1 MSTPLPHIVI
11 LGAGPAGLGAAY
23 RLASEKRARVTV
35 LEQSD
40 SVGGNAGSFEL
51 DGLRLDY
58 GSHRLHPS
66 CEQRILDD
74 IKSLLGGDLLL
85 RPRHGRIR
93 LQERWIHFPLKPA
106 DLVLKM
112 KPAFSI
118 GVFGDMARKLA
129 RGNSKPAHVED
140 TFSTVLLG
148 QLGPTICEGF
158 YFPYS
163 RKIWGLD
170 PGMISGIQAK
180 RRISGNSVGKI
191 LRKVLST
198 LHKGKESNKNFF
210 YYPRSGFGQISE
222 ALYKAA
228 AEAGAE
234 VLFRSRVT
242 DIGLKDGHVDSVT
255 YERDSAPHRINAD
268 YVWSTIPIT
277 VLVRALRPCAP
288 EEALASASK
297 VRFRSMI
304 LVYLVLDQ
312 DRFTEYDAHYF
323 PEADIPITRLSE
335 PKNYTDTGSP
345 AGITALC
352 AELPCGPG
360 DDYWRM
366 SGDELGKVVLDSLKT
381 AGIPVTSK
389 VLSVEVR
396 RLASAYPIYDTGYE
410 KHFECMDNYIEEI
423 GNLLTFG
430 RQGLFAHDNTHHALY
445 MAYAAV
451 DCLDDKGSFD
461 LNKWLGYR
469 KIFESHVVED

>member
-1 MSTPLPHIVI
+1 MSIQLPHIVI

-23 RLASEKRARVTV
+23 RLASEKLARVTV
-35 LEQSD
+35 LEQSG
-40 SVGGNAGSFEL
+40 SVGGNAASFEL
-51 DGLRLDY
+51 DGLHLDY
-58 GSHRLHPS
+58 GSHRLHSS
-66 CEQRILDD
+66 CDQHILDD
-74 IKSLLGGDLLL
+74 IKSLLGDDLLI

-112 KPAFSI
+112 NPAFSM
-118 GVFGDMARKLA
+118 GVFGDLIRKMVN
-129 RGNSKPAHVED
+129 GNSNPAGDDER
-140 TFSTVLLG
+140 FSTVLLG

-170 PGMISGIQAK
+170 PDSISGIQAK
-180 RRISGNSVGKI
+180 RRVSGNSVGKI

-198 LHKGKESNKNFF
+198 LHKGKENNKNYF
-210 YYPRSGFGQISE
+210 YYPRYGFGQISGS
-222 ALYKAA
+222 LYDAA
-228 AEAGAE
+228 VGSGAE
-234 VLFRSRVT
+234 ILLRSKVT
-242 DIGLKDGHVDSVT
+242 DIHTKDGEVGSVT
-255 YERDSAPHRINAD
+255 YERDSAAHSINAD

-277 VLVRALRPCAP
+277 VLTRALRPGAP
-288 EEALASASK
+288 DEVLASASK
-297 VRFRSMI
+297 MRFRSMI
-304 LVYLVLDQ
+304 LVYLVLEQ
-312 DRFTEYDAHYF
+312 DMFTEYDAHYF

-335 PKNYTDTGSP
+335 PKNYSDTRSP
-345 AGITALC
+345 GGVTALC
-352 AELPCGPG
+352 AELPCSTA
-360 DDYWRM
+360 DDYWGM
-366 SGDELGKVVLDSLKT
+366 SGEELGEVVLDSLKT

-389 VLSVEVR
+389 VLNVEAR
-396 RLASAYPIYDTGYE
+396 RLASAYPIYDIGYE
-410 KHFECMDNYIEEI
+410 KHFESMDNYIEGI

-461 LNKWLGYR
+461 LSKWLGYR

>member
-1 MSTPLPHIVI
+1 MGAPLPHIVI

-23 RLASEKRARVTV
+23 RLAAEKLARVTV

-51 DGLRLDY
+51 NGLRLDY
-58 GSHRLHPS
+58 GSHRLHSS
-66 CEQRILDD
+66 CDQRILDD

-93 LQERWIHFPLKPA
+93 LQKRWIHFPLKPA

-112 KPAFSI
+112 NPAFSA
-118 GVFGDMARKLA
+118 GVFGDLIRKLA
-129 RGNSKPAHVED
+129 KGNSKPARDDD

-170 PGMISGIQAK
+170 PGMISGIQAR

-191 LRKVLST
+191 LRKVLAA
-198 LHKGKESNKNFF
+198 LHKGKENNKNYF

-222 ALYKAA
+222 ALYDAA
-228 AEAGAE
+228 VKSGAE
-234 VLFRSRVT
+234 VSLRSRVT
-242 DIGLKDGHVDSVT
+242 DIQLKNGVVGSVT
-255 YERDSAPHRINAD
+255 YEHDSAAHSIDAD

-277 VLVRALRPCAP
+277 ILARSLRPGAP
-288 EEALASASK
+288 DEVQASASR

-304 LVYLVLDQ
+304 LVYLVLEQ

-335 PKNYTDTGSP
+335 PKNYTDTGTP

-352 AELPCGPG
+352 AELPCGTA
-360 DDYWRM
+360 DDYWSM
-366 SGDELGKVVLDSLKT
+366 SGDGLGKVVLDSLKT

-389 VLSVEVR
+389 VLHVEVR
-396 RLASAYPIYDTGYE
+396 RLASAYPIYDIGYE
-410 KHFECMDNYIEEI
+410 KHFEIMDNYIEGI

-451 DCLDDKGSFD
+451 DCLDDKGNFD

-469 KIFESHVVED
+469 KVFESHVVED